1 MRTLRELGERWVLRY
16 VARRLE
22 GLPGA
27 LLPPGDDAAD
37 MLFEGRLVLSSD
49 MMLESTDIPKG
60 MGFRDVGYKAV
71 TAATSDA
78 AAKGAKPLAYLISL
92 ALPPETTEE
101 EFKELWRGFED
112 AVKLYGGR
120 LAGGDTNMGGEII
133 IDVSC
138 IASSENP
145 VSRAG
150 AKPGDLLAVTG
161 MFGAQAAGLHALL
174 TENRGRNAETVVKRF
189 LRPVA
194 RVKEGAALTRSN
206 AVSASMDSSDG
217 LSETLYSLAEA
228 SRVGFLVEKPPV
240 DEAAREYAEEN
251 GLNLFDL
258 VFNGGEEYEL
268 VVTVKPSM
276 LEEAVEAVEKVGG
289 RLEVIGRATEDIE
302 TVKAIWEGRVV
313 EVPRRGYQHFTSRSA
328 SNK

>member
-1 MRTLRELGERWVLRY
+1 MRTLRELGERWILQY
-16 VARRLE
+16 VARRLN

-37 MLFEGRLVLSSD
+37 MPFDGRLIISSD
-49 MMLESTDIPKG
+49 MMLQSTDIPQG
-60 MGFRDVGYKAV
+60 MRFRDVGYKAV

-101 EFKELWRGFED
+101 EFKELWRGFEE
-112 AVKLYGGR
+112 AVKLYGGG
-120 LAGGDTNMGGEII
+120 LAGGDTNMGGEVI

-138 IASSENP
+138 IASGENP

-150 AKPGDLLAVTG
+150 ARPGDLLAVTG

-174 TENRGRNAETVVKRF
+174 KGKNAESVVKRF

-194 RVKEGAALTRSN
+194 RVKEGVALAESN

-217 LSETLYSLAEA
+217 LSETLHSLAEA
-228 SRVGFLVEKPPV
+228 SCVGFLVEKPPV
-240 DEAAREYAEEN
+240 DELAREYAEEN

-268 VVTVKPSM
+268 VVTIKPLM
-276 LEEAVEAVEKVGG
+276 LEEAVKAVEEVGG
-289 RLEVIGRATEDIE
+289 RLEIIGRATEDVE
-302 TVKAIWEGRVV
+302 TVKAVWEGRIVD
-313 EVPRRGYQHFTSRSA
+313 VPRRGYQHFKSRST
-328 SNK
+328 SDK